1 MRECGLPPLLTAPDC
16 AAAFFLE
23 PFHDLQYF
31 PHVYRRHCR
40 PSLFLPVFPQLHA
53 FQSLLPQ
60 CGRIAQY
67 PAESKSLESFRIQK
81 LLSLLGTQQAG
92 HAKIQRLMDGQW
104 YRLEYSQDSFSFNN
118 LDFSLGGENGSGLE
132 GSIVQKYAHYG
143 TRLEPGNYRVVLRMM
158 SEDGIPHYLAEEFM
172 VK

>member
-1 MRECGLPPLLTAPDC
+1 MKRCRGWVALLVFIPLCVVGVWFTLKATA
-16 AAAFFLE
+16 E
-23 PFHDLQYF
+23 
-31 PHVYRRHCR
+31 
-40 PSLFLPVFPQLHA
+40 
-53 FQSLLPQ
+53 
-60 CGRIAQY
+60 Y
-67 PAESKSLESFRIQK
+67 PALGEPVSYPVNQVDGFELAIEDPSWSPFKGYTIKWKVTANSEDAYTFSWNPQIESGFEYLER
-81 LLSLLGTQQAG
+81 
-92 HAKIQRLMDGQW
+92 RMDGQW